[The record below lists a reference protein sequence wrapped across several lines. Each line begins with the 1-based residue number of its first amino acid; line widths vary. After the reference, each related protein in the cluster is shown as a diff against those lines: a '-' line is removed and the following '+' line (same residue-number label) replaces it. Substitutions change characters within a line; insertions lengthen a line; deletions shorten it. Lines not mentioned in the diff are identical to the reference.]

1 MFVQSLDPNLEVRL
15 LADTEAPILFALVDA
30 NRTYLRQW
38 LPWLDST
45 ITQQDSLAFI
55 RLTHEQAE
63 RSESL
68 ELGVW
73 LSAELVGMAGFIHI
87 DWQNRSA
94 SIGYWLAEAHQGSG
108 VITRAVGTLIQ
119 HGFGVWGLHRLEIR
133 CATGNQRS
141 CAIPRRLGFTHEGVV
156 REVEWL
162 YDHFV
167 DHQVYGLLAPEWSA
181 SIVED
186 RQVTGDRR

>member
-1 MFVQSLDPNLEVRL
+1 MFIQALDPNLEIRL
-15 LADTEAPILFALVDA
+15 LAEADAPLLFALVDA

-55 RLTHEQAE
+55 GLTREQSE
-63 RSESL
+63 RGESL

-73 LSAELVGMAGFIHI
+73 LHGELAGMVGFIHI

-94 SIGYWLAEAHQGSG
+94 GIGYWLAETHQGAG
-108 VITRAVGTLIQ
+108 VITNAVRSLIQ
-119 HGFGVWGLHRLEIR
+119 HGFDVWKLHRLEIR

-141 CAIPRRLGFTHEGVV
+141 CAIPRRLGFVHEGIV

-167 DHQVYGLLAPEWSA
+167 DHQVFGLLES
-181 SIVED
+181 ELKTD
-186 RQVTGDRR
+186 G